1 MESKH
6 DVTLYDREN
15 VAAPVRARFGRLAS
29 LTHRSCA
36 GPRRGRDASTVAAP
50 AAIRTPRRRGARA
63 RRARGAVRRDWDAIA
78 DGTV

>member
-15 VAAPVRARFGRLAS
+15 VAAPVRGARFGRA
-29 LTHRSCA
+29 
-36 GPRRGRDASTVAAP
+36 RGP
-50 AAIRTPRRRGARA
+50 AARAGARTAGRRRARRARGDPDAPLRRGARA

>member
-15 VAAPVRARFGRLAS
+15 VAAPVRARFGRLV
-29 LTHRSCA
+29 TRC
-36 GPRRGRDASTVAAP
+36 PRRGRDASTVAAP